1 MMQTKGGMVHRAP
14 RHKVLIRARMRAGGP
29 QTEVCIRDVSARGML
44 IQADHAPARRSY
56 VEIIVNGQA
65 IAGRV
70 IWAKDRRF
78 GVATREQI
86 DMAAVQRGA
95 RAALVAAER
104 PRLPG
109 TRAARA
115 DARHSFERSRRVA
128 TALQFGFL
136 VAAGAAAATAAAVTV
151 HGSLAGT
158 LRAVADRLGG

>member
-1 MMQTKGGMVHRAP
+1 MQTKGGMVHRAP

-29 QTEVCIRDVSARGML
+29 QMDVCIRDVSARGML
-44 IQADHAPARRSY
+44 VQADYAPAPRSY
-56 VEIIVNGQA
+56 VEILLDGQS

-70 IWAKDRRF
+70 IWAKERRF

-86 DMAAVQRGA
+86 DMGAVQRGA
-95 RAALVAAER
+95 KATPVAAER

-109 TRAARA
+109 TRTVPTNVQ
-115 DARHSFERSRRVA
+115 HSLDRNRRVA

-136 VAAGAAAATAAAVTV
+136 IAAGAVAAVAAAATV

-158 LRAVADRLGG
+158 FQAVADQLRR

>member
-1 MMQTKGGMVHRAP
+1 MQTKGGMVHRAP

-29 QTEVCIRDVSARGML
+29 QMDVCIRDVSARGML
-44 IQADHAPARRSY
+44 VQADHAPAQRSY
-56 VEIIVNGQA
+56 VEILLNGQS

-86 DMAAVQRGA
+86 DMSAVRSGA
-95 RAALVAAER
+95 NASLVAAER
-104 PRLPG
+104 PRLPDAR
-109 TRAARA
+109 TARA
-115 DARHSFERSRRVA
+115 NARHDPDRSRRVA

-136 VAAGAAAATAAAVTV
+136 VAAGAVAAAAVAFTV

-158 LRAVADRLGG
+158 FQAVADQLDG